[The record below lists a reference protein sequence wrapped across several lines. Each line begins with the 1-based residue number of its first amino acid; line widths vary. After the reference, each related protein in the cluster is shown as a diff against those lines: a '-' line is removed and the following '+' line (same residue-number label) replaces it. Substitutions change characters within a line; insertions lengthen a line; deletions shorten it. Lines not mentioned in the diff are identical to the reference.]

1 MISIRNLSKRYQN
14 LIIFQNVNLEIDR
27 GDAVAIIGPSGCGK
41 STLLRCINGLERPTE
56 GEVWFDG
63 MNLTNSKASL
73 EKIRSRMGMVYQS
86 FNLFSHLNVLENV
99 MMAPMVVNHIPKQ
112 KAAQE
117 ALEYLKLVG
126 LQNRSFHMPNQLS
139 GGQKQRI
146 AIARCLAMHPDVILF
161 DEPTSALDP
170 TMVDEVLGVI
180 QRLIREKMT
189 CVIVTHEMEFARK
202 VSNKVVY
209 MDEMGI
215 YETGTPD
222 QIFLSPCREKTQ
234 AFIHKLHVFEKNINE
249 YNADIYS
256 FMSEVRSYCSQYGFT
271 SKQLNTINLIY
282 EELIFSLIKNRGSQK
297 EINFKLRSTSAGEKM
312 EIFIADENASE
323 DILLSSNIDEF
334 GVKIIRASAR
344 KVSSTFI
351 ENKAVVH
358 IEL

>member
-146 AIARCLAMHPDVILF
+146 AIARCLAMQPDVILF

-256 FMSEVRSYCSQYGFT
+256 FMSEVRSYCSH
-271 SKQLNTINLIY
+271 LIY
-282 EELIFSLIKNRGSQK
+282 EELIFPLIKNRGSQK